1 MLSSSSTP
9 IDTTFSLLGFCSPES
24 PRRLAWL
31 PRSRRWIC
39 DVPWDWPFRS
49 LKIASRMFLGYIMCI
64 IVHHF
69 SNHSQHHNPFTTSE
83 SKRHQ
88 VNHAVPMQFL
98 WRSYDVPLALAEAFQ
113 DSNRKCLSMFSKRPL
128 PQPEIAH
135 KLTHIFRWKFES
147 INTHCISLPSFND
160 TQSNCIAYGIVA
172 MSFRSGNSHVLFLQL
187 NTWSHVGC
195 DYHFDTLIHCN
206 SWCELAQTVRRRCSG
221 IADAD

>member
-1 MLSSSSTP
+1 
-9 IDTTFSLLGFCSPES
+9 
-24 PRRLAWL
+24 
-31 PRSRRWIC
+31 
-39 DVPWDWPFRS
+39 
-49 LKIASRMFLGYIMCI
+49 MFLGYIMCI
-64 IVHHF
+64 IVHHG
-69 SNHSQHHNPFTTSE
+69 SQPFATSQPF
-83 SKRHQ
+83 HQ
-88 VNHAVPMQFL
+88 VGIQKASGKSCSSYAVPMRFL
-98 WRSYDVPLALAEAFQ
+98 CSSYDVPLALAEAFQ

-195 DYHFDTLIHCN
+195 DYHFDTLIRCN